1 MIFQL
6 IKNQFKVQPNQSK
19 MSEVGRPQ
27 TSTQTSRKGKR
38 SWRKNVDIS
47 DIEKK
52 LQEQREEIIQHGKPL
67 SEIESEDLFIIDED
81 ADEAVE
87 KKLIKEN
94 GKKLKSTEI
103 LENRSKVPALLG
115 KVSKSKKNDGYKIQG
130 VDKKEMIHLLKLAGK
145 VKGYDKTDERMAKEG
160 IINAEAYDVW
170 NTVLEDER
178 KLNELPMVLK
188 ESSSISFTK
197 ATIVPK
203 TLKEAP
209 IQVSKL
215 EILPHAG
222 KSYNPSFENWKG
234 LIEQEYFKEKSKDD
248 QRLIFE
254 EYRDRIQ
261 FLISNYED
269 NEIEENEEDTDDEK
283 KNEVEDNGADENED
297 ANKAVTFEGLQ
308 LSINPITQVNI
319 KTKAQRNKEKRY
331 KERQKLET
339 DLKEIKLRIKELEK
353 LPDIL
358 QQIESEGKK
367 TVSTETKDDR
377 QLRKGRKKLGSRF
390 EVIEG
395 PIEVKL
401 SNELS
406 DSLRKL
412 KPEGNLLYDQ
422 MKGLQSKGMIETR
435 RINKGKK
442 GKKKITEKWS
452 YKDFK

>member
-1 MIFQL
+1 
-6 IKNQFKVQPNQSK
+6 

-27 TSTQTSRKGKR
+27 TKAQTSRKGKR

-47 DIEKK
+47 DIEQK
-52 LQEQREEIIQHGKPL
+52 LHEQREDVIHHGKL
-67 SEIESEDLFIIDED
+67 ISEVESEDLFIIDED
-81 ADEAVE
+81 ADEGVE
-87 KKLIKEN
+87 TKLKKE

-103 LENRSKVPALLG
+103 LENKSKVPALLSA
-115 KVSKSKKNDGYKIQG
+115 KISKIKKKNDKKIQG
-130 VDKKEMIHLLKLAGK
+130 VDKKEMVHLLKLAGK

-160 IINAEAYDVW
+160 IINSKAYDVW
-170 NTVLEDER
+170 GTDLEHEVKKNT
-178 KLNELPMVLK
+178 LPNALK
-188 ESSSISFTK
+188 ENSAISFTE
-197 ATIVPK
+197 ASIIPK

-209 IQVSKL
+209 IQVKKL

-222 KSYNPSFENWKG
+222 KSYNPSFDNWKH

-269 NEIEENEEDTDDEK
+269 NEIEEDEEDS
-283 KNEVEDNGADENED
+283 EVEEDKEGVSEDENAE
-297 ANKAVTFEGLQ
+297 VTEGIK
-308 LSINPITQVNI
+308 LSINPVTQVNI
-319 KTKAQRNKEKRY
+319 KTKTQRNKEKKY
-331 KERQKLET
+331 KERTRLESE
-339 DLKEIKLRIKELEK
+339 LKEIKLRIKELEK
-353 LPDIL
+353 LPAIL
-358 QQIESEGKK
+358 QQIDEKEVKISDKK
-367 TVSTETKDDR
+367 NIKDDKFKNGKR
-377 QLRKGRKKLGSRF
+377 KLGSRF

-395 PIEVKL
+395 PLEVKL

-422 MKGLQSKGMIETR
+422 MKNFQSKGMIETR
-435 RINKGKK
+435 RYAQGKK
-442 GKKKITEKWS
+442 GKKKVTEKWT

>member
-1 MIFQL
+1 MNEI
-6 IKNQFKVQPNQSK
+6 
-19 MSEVGRPQ
+19 GRPQ
-27 TSTQTSRKGKR
+27 NSAQTSRKGKR

-52 LQEQREEIIQHGKPL
+52 LQEQREEIIQHGKLL
-67 SEIESEDLFIIDED
+67 SEVESEDLFIIDED

-87 KKLIKEN
+87 RKLVKEN
-94 GKKLKSTEI
+94 GKKLKSAEI
-103 LENRSKVPALLG
+103 LENKSKVPALLG
-115 KVSKSKKNDGYKIQG
+115 KVSKGKKHDKRKIQG
-130 VDKKEMIHLLKLAGK
+130 VDKKEMVHLLKLAGK
-145 VKGYDKTDERMAKEG
+145 VKGYDKTDERLAKEG
-160 IINAEAYDVW
+160 IINSDAYDVW
-170 NTVLEDER
+170 NTELEDE
-178 KLNELPMVLK
+178 KKASSVPSVLK
-188 ESSSISFTK
+188 ESSSISFTA
-197 ATIVPK
+197 ATVVPK

-209 IQVSKL
+209 IQLSKL
-215 EILPHAG
+215 DVLPHAG
-222 KSYNPSFENWKG
+222 KSYNPSFENWKS
-234 LIEQEYFKEKSKDD
+234 LIEQEYFKEKTKDD

-261 FLISNYED
+261 YLISNYED
-269 NEIEENEEDTDDEK
+269 NEVEEEEEEFDGDNQPEEKDDSDI
-283 KNEVEDNGADENED
+283 VLTENV
-297 ANKAVTFEGLQ
+297 K
-308 LSINPITQVNI
+308 LSINPVTEVNI
-319 KTKAQRNKEKRY
+319 KTKTQRNKEKRL
-331 KERQKLET
+331 KERRRLENE
-339 DLKEIKLRIKELEK
+339 LKEIKLRIKELEK

-358 QQIESEGKK
+358 QQVQSKENKTIHKESKNNRL
-367 TVSTETKDDR
+367 V
-377 QLRKGRKKLGSRF
+377 RKGKKKLGSRF

-442 GKKKITEKWS
+442 AKKKITEKWS

>member
-1 MIFQL
+1 
-6 IKNQFKVQPNQSK
+6 
-19 MSEVGRPQ
+19 MSEIGRPQ
-27 TSTQTSRKGKR
+27 NSAQTSRKGKR

-52 LQEQREEIIQHGKPL
+52 LQEQREEIIQHGKLL
-67 SEIESEDLFIIDED
+67 SEVESEDLFIIDED

-87 KKLIKEN
+87 RKLVKEN
-94 GKKLKSTEI
+94 GKKLKSAEI
-103 LENRSKVPALLG
+103 LENKSKVPALLG
-115 KVSKSKKNDGYKIQG
+115 KVSKCKKHDKRKIQG
-130 VDKKEMIHLLKLAGK
+130 VDKKEMVHLLKLAGK
-145 VKGYDKTDERMAKEG
+145 VKGYDKTDERLAKEG
-160 IINAEAYDVW
+160 IINSDAYDVW
-170 NTVLEDER
+170 NTELEDE
-178 KLNELPMVLK
+178 KKASSVPSVLK
-188 ESSSISFTK
+188 ESSSISFTA
-197 ATIVPK
+197 ATVVPK

-215 EILPHAG
+215 DVLPHGG
-222 KSYNPSFENWKG
+222 KSYNPSFENWKS
-234 LIEQEYFKEKSKDD
+234 LIEQEYFKEKTKDD

-261 FLISNYED
+261 YLISNYED
-269 NEIEENEEDTDDEK
+269 NEVEEEEEESDGDNQPEEKDDSDI
-283 KNEVEDNGADENED
+283 VLTENI
-297 ANKAVTFEGLQ
+297 K
-308 LSINPITQVNI
+308 LSINPVTEVNI
-319 KTKAQRNKEKRY
+319 KTKTQRNKEKRL
-331 KERQKLET
+331 KERRRLENE
-339 DLKEIKLRIKELEK
+339 LKEIKLRIKELEK

-358 QQIESEGKK
+358 QQVQSKENKTTHKES
-367 TVSTETKDDR
+367 KDNR
-377 QLRKGRKKLGSRF
+377 LVRKGKKKLGSRF

-435 RINKGKK
+435 RISKGKK
-442 GKKKITEKWS
+442 AKKKITEKWS